1 MKRKLPIGTERTING
16 RRLSVRRYTTN
27 AVEWFDIEAKEVV
40 KTSHEWKADRK
51 PRDQWLDRI
60 DGEQVSAKVRAQ
72 IELLARKV
80 GLPVRV
86 TMAEFLD
93 ERKLGS

>member
-1 MKRKLPIGTERTING
+1 MSKQQLPIGTVRTING

-51 PRDQWLDRI
+51 PRDQWADRI
-60 DGEQVSAKVRAQ
+60 DGERVSAKVRAQ
-72 IELLARKV
+72 IERLAEQV

-86 TMAEFLD
+86 AANDFF
-93 ERKLGS
+93 RGS